1 MGDAPG
7 WDEDDY
13 RALRH
18 QVGAAWLPRDFV
30 RVSGPQAV
38 SYLQGQ
44 LSQDVEGL
52 GIGGS
57 AESLLLAP
65 QGKIDALV
73 RVTRTGDDQIVIDVD
88 GGFGEAV
95 VARLGRFKLR
105 TKADIEALGWRCL
118 ALRGPGLADLP
129 IGTHEWP
136 GLTLPAD
143 WPGIPG
149 VDLVGEDPPVPDGVR
164 VCGAAALDAV
174 RVEAGVP
181 RMGAELTERTIPAEA
196 GVVERAVSLT
206 KGCYTGQE
214 LVARI
219 DARGSRVPR
228 HLRGVVLAAGEAP
241 PVGAILVGEGGRG
254 ERELGQL
261 TSVALSPSLGG
272 PVALA
277 YVRREVEPPADVVVR
292 WTAGPGGGPGEAFAG
307 PEGQT
312 GEREEVPARV
322 EALPLVS

>member
-1 MGDAPG
+1 
-7 WDEDDY
+7 
-13 RALRH
+13 
-18 QVGAAWLPRDFV
+18 
-30 RVSGPQAV
+30 V

-44 LSQDVEGL
+44 LSQDVEAL
-52 GIGGS
+52 EIGRS
-57 AESLLLAP
+57 AESLLLSP

-73 RVTRTGDDQIVIDVD
+73 RVTRTGDNEMLIDVE

-95 VARLGRFKLR
+95 VARLARFKLR

-118 ALRGPGLADLP
+118 AVRGPGLAELGL
-129 IGTHEWP
+129 GTQPWA
-136 GLTLPAD
+136 GLTLTAD
-143 WPGIPG
+143 WPGLPG

-164 VCGAAALDAV
+164 LCGVAALEAV

-228 HLRGVVLAAGEAP
+228 HLRGLALGAGDVP
-241 PVGAILVGEGGRG
+241 PVGATVVGDGERG
-254 ERELGQL
+254 EREVGQL
-261 TSVALSPSLGG
+261 TSVALSPALGG

-292 WTAGPGGGPGEAFAG
+292 WGG
-307 PEGQT
+307 
-312 GEREEVPARV
+312 EEVPGRV
-322 EALPLVS
+322 ETLPFVS